1 MAITDQTAATRRPQ
15 TSVHLNNA
23 TATGRA
29 AARATAGVGGRRP
42 AVTGAFPGIE
52 VSTTVSDL
60 QAPYAGDKVQDG
72 FRLQAAS
79 KSLTSGS

>member
-1 MAITDQTAATRRPQ
+1 MAITDQTAAARRPE
-15 TSVHLNNA
+15 TSVHLNDASATGKAAAQA
-23 TATGRA
+23 TAS
-29 AARATAGVGGRRP
+29 VGGRRP
-42 AVTGAFPGIE
+42 AVTGTFLGIE

-60 QAPYAGDKVQDG
+60 QAPYAEDKVQDV